1 MNIGVLA
8 VQKLAKKWKKI
19 IVKDF
24 RINISFLIL
33 NEAQVTFQSL
43 YFYPYVPITQLL
55 MQLIK
60 YELILFLKYKDTVT

>member
-1 MNIGVLA
+1 MNIRVLA

-33 NEAQVTFQSL
+33 NEAQVTLQSL

>member
-1 MNIGVLA
+1 MNIRVLA

-33 NEAQVTFQSL
+33 NEAQVTLQSL

-60 YELILFLKYKDTVT
+60 YELILFLKYKETVT